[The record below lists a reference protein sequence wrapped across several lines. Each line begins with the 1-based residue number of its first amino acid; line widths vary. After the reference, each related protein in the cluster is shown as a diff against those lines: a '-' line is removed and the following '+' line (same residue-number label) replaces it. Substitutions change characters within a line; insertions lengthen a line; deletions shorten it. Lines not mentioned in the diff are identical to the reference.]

1 MFHVLVTIFAL
12 DSLLCPTKDT
22 NTNFPPNLGYVADFG
37 SSRVQGEKMASVLS
51 SNGWIDKYTR
61 AIFAE
66 FTIYNP
72 YTNFFSAVT
81 LLTEVRATGGY
92 HHMPKIQTL
101 RLYRYIGPEM
111 AFVMACE
118 ITYIAFLLY
127 FLYKQVKKY
136 RDERKEYFKDSWNYL
151 EIAVLGFSIS
161 SVGFYFARLGMTSY
175 TLKNMKEN
183 PDTFISFQY
192 VAFLD
197 EWVSACCSMAVF
209 FSFLKFLRLLRFNRR
224 MALLTQTLKQA
235 AKPLFFFFI
244 YFGIIFLSYAQFGY
258 AVFSASD
265 DNYASI
271 HQTIVTLFGM
281 TLGDFDF
288 PALLQANRIFGPLFF
303 FSYVVLILFILM
315 NVFLSII
322 VDTFNE
328 VNRDVLKQANDHE
341 ILSFMMHT
349 VKQNIGKQVG
359 PAIKPT
365 YVEEKSKL
373 EKDTE
378 SIEEISDNI
387 EYAFRNMCMEDIRQ
401 VKWFDPKNLTR
412 KKKLLLAMILEA
424 DENYSENDI
433 CDAIPIFDEY
443 IANHNEEDIIQA
455 VFAYREKRHKEE
467 MLDVVSRMSYSSEEE
482 SESEMDSEADDY
494 ENEAMPAPQFLSP
507 NSNYQEYQAS
517 GHGQSTINVTGTQR
531 SRRKSHGDMNTGKRS
546 RRSSRAELNVV
557 SVGIGPRSPSCTDL
571 YPGSSS

>member
-1 MFHVLVTIFAL
+1 MC
-12 DSLLCPTKDT
+12 SLCPFSSWSFDLPYKST
-22 NTNFPPNLGYVADFG
+22 NTIPSLVGYVADFG
-37 SSRVQGEKMASVLS
+37 STREQGEKMASVLS
-51 SNGWIDKYTR
+51 SKGWIDKYTR
-61 AIFAE
+61 ALFAE
-66 FTIYNP
+66 FTVYNP

-136 RDERKEYFKDSWNYL
+136 MHERKEYFKDTWNYL
-151 EIAVLGFSIS
+151 EIVVLVFSIA
-161 SVGFYFARLGMTSY
+161 SVGFYFARLGMTKY
-175 TLKNMKEN
+175 TLSNMKDS
-183 PDTFISFQY
+183 PDTFVSFQY

-244 YFGIIFLSYAQFGY
+244 YFGVIFLAYVQFGF
-258 AVFSASD
+258 AVFSSAD
-265 DNYASI
+265 DNYASL
-271 HQTIVTLFGM
+271 HQSIVTLFGM

-288 PALLQANRIFGPLFF
+288 PALLQANRIFGPIFF
-303 FSYVVLILFILM
+303 FSYVVLILFILI

-373 EKDTE
+373 EKDIE
-378 SIEEISDNI
+378 NIEEISDNI

-412 KKKLLLAMILEA
+412 KKKILLAMILEA

-433 CDAIPIFDEY
+433 CDAIPIFDDY

-455 VFAYREKRHKEE
+455 VYAYRAKRRKEE
-467 MLDVVSRMSYSSEEE
+467 MLDVVSRMSDSSEEPSDFYTS
-482 SESEMDSEADDY
+482 SEDEGDY
-494 ENEAMPAPQFLSP
+494 EGEAMPSSQFLSP
-507 NSNYQEYQAS
+507 HSNYEEYQAL
-517 GHGQSTINVTGTQR
+517 GHGQSMTNVSGTQR
-531 SRRKSHGDMNTGKRS
+531 SRRKRRGDMNTGKRS
-546 RRSSRAELNVV
+546 RRSSRPDLNVMSV
-557 SVGIGPRSPSCTDL
+557 SMGSRSPSCADL
-571 YPGSSS
+571 AQNSSSS